1 MNGKNPNSRDRDA
14 EFLWVKLLQLPK
26 SYRIQH
32 SLNANQCYVKV
43 LSNSPYLVNAS
54 SL

>member
-14 EFLWVKLLQLPK
+14 EFLCVKLLQLPK
-26 SYRIQH
+26 SNI